1 MLPCGIERRGLQDV
15 ILSLGLVMLCWKKM
29 NEKAVLVLAEYPC
42 ITNMA
47 IYHVFTTRL
56 RADTFD

>member
-1 MLPCGIERRGLQDV
+1 MLPCGIERGGRQDV
-15 ILSLGLVMLCWKKM
+15 TLSLGLVMSCWKKM

-47 IYHVFTTRL
+47 IYNVSTTRL

>member
-1 MLPCGIERRGLQDV
+1 MLPCGIERLGLQDV

-42 ITNMA
+42 I
-47 IYHVFTTRL
+47 HVSTTRL

>member
-1 MLPCGIERRGLQDV
+1 MLPCGIERHGLQDV
-15 ILSLGLVMLCWKKM
+15 ALSLGLVMLCWKKM
-29 NEKAVLVLAEYPC
+29 NEKAVLVLAEYPY

-47 IYHVFTTRL
+47 IYNVSTTRL

>member
-1 MLPCGIERRGLQDV
+1 
-15 ILSLGLVMLCWKKM
+15 M

-47 IYHVFTTRL
+47 IYNVFTTRL